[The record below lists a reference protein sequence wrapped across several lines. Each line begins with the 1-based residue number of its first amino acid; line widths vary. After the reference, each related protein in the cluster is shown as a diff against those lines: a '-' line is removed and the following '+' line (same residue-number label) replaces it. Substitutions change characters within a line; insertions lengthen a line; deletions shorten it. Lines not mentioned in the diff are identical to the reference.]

1 MAQVICVDF
10 GKSEFL
16 NIHVFTWHR
25 TLYSARSS
33 IFRHLDVIT
42 VTQKILHSFKQD
54 VFLKGI
60 FTLSKVDTDPDQER
74 E

>member
-16 NIHVFTWHR
+16 NIHIFTWHR

-33 IFRHLDVIT
+33 IFLHLDVIT

-60 FTLSKVDTDPDQER
+60 FTLYKADTDPDKER